1 MAPATAAVV
10 PASGGQ
16 VLDGIL
22 PHPGPARHLLRR
34 HPRHRQ
40 RGPAAGGR
48 PPTERALSVL
58 AAREQRWEL
67 YERLAVRAGVDLSPL
82 QLWLLARL
90 GERAPTSQ
98 EQLLKQL
105 PVDGDLVTAALQRLR
120 EQRLVGDLDGL
131 ITLTVSGRADYER
144 LVAARC
150 AGLRELLAGWNPD
163 EHPELRE
170 LIDKLG
176 RDLVSQIPTPAPTA
190 T

>member
-1 MAPATAAVV
+1 MGSSHTLDQLDTCFDDTHAVANAGLPLAATLA
-10 PASGGQ
+10 
-16 VLDGIL
+16 
-22 PHPGPARHLLRR
+22 
-34 HPRHRQ
+34 
-40 RGPAAGGR
+40 
-48 PPTERALSVL
+48 ERALSVL

-67 YERLAVRAGVDLSPL
+67 YERLAVRAGVDLSPP

-98 EQLLKQL
+98 ERLLKQL

-120 EQRLVGDLDGL
+120 EQRLVGDPDGL

-150 AGLRELLAGWNPD
+150 AGLRDLLAGWNPD

-176 RDLVSQIPTPAPTA
+176 RDLVSQIPTPVLAVTSFGPA
-190 T
+190 SR